1 MATRREFLKSSAI
14 VGAAGAMGFGQTPT
28 PTPVPSPLQRPVK
41 GMDAPSVG
49 KAATPLSILIIGG
62 TGFTGP
68 QQVNYALARGH
79 KVTLLNRNRT
89 RPDLFKGKVDQLIGD
104 LNGDV
109 SALKGKSFDTVLDI
123 PTTNPGWVKNVG
135 EHLKGRVKQYVFIS
149 TISVYAS
156 NATAGEDETGKT
168 VPLPAGYDPYALPP
182 ANPNY
187 GGLKAF
193 SEQEVER
200 TYPGMALI
208 IRPGLIV
215 GPLDRSDR
223 FTYWPSRIDRG
234 GEVMAPGDPNDPV
247 QLIDARDLAE
257 WTIRMIEKRATGV
270 FNATGPD
277 KPLTI
282 SEMLYGIKGVT
293 TAGAQFTWVPADFLR
308 AQKVAGWRDMPVWV
322 SPQGPSVG
330 FSRRNVSKAVAA
342 GLTFRP
348 LADTARDT
356 LEWHKTRPA
365 SEQEAL
371 AAGKIAGMAAA
382 REAEVLAAW
391 KASKG

>member
-104 LNGDV
+104 LNADV
-109 SALKGKSFDTVLDI
+109 SALKGKSFDAVLDI

-135 EHLKGRVKQYVFIS
+135 QHLKGRVKQYVFIS

-187 GGLKAF
+187 GGL
-193 SEQEVER
+193 
-200 TYPGMALI
+200 
-208 IRPGLIV
+208 
-215 GPLDRSDR
+215 
-223 FTYWPSRIDRG
+223 
-234 GEVMAPGDPNDPV
+234 
-247 QLIDARDLAE
+247 
-257 WTIRMIEKRATGV
+257 
-270 FNATGPD
+270 
-277 KPLTI
+277 
-282 SEMLYGIKGVT
+282 
-293 TAGAQFTWVPADFLR
+293 
-308 AQKVAGWRDMPVWV
+308 
-322 SPQGPSVG
+322 
-330 FSRRNVSKAVAA
+330 
-342 GLTFRP
+342 
-348 LADTARDT
+348 
-356 LEWHKTRPA
+356 
-365 SEQEAL
+365 
-371 AAGKIAGMAAA
+371 
-382 REAEVLAAW
+382 
-391 KASKG
+391 